1 MRKSDELKKVV
12 DELTAEAKR
21 LQKDGKIAEAL
32 DVADKLNAA
41 RAEYQLAKSIDDA
54 EKLNFLDNL
63 VPAAGAKLNDKKMQN
78 RIFNKILLG
87 RRLSEDE
94 KAYNEATIGQ
104 QEGVAEKGGAMVP
117 AEQIATLREYRRAYV
132 QLKDYADVIT
142 AGSLTGK
149 MPALADTTATLA
161 AFAEL
166 SEVGQQDVTF
176 NQVNYNIKDYGAII
190 PVSNSLLA
198 DADVDLISILGR
210 QLARM
215 SVNGENAAIL
225 AKMPAEKASLSDYK
239 GLTKALNVDLDAAY
253 AGNSKIFTNQDGL
266 EWLAELDD
274 ANKRPLLVPDVT
286 APDSYLFRG
295 HEIVVL
301 PNSTLKTDAKA
312 IPFYVGSMFDY
323 VAYFERAG
331 LELAVSDQ
339 AGFSKNMTLIRAIE
353 RFDAVIDD
361 KAAMKAYTV
370 TTA

>member
-12 DELTAEAKR
+12 DELTAQAKQ
-21 LQKDGKIAEAL
+21 LQKDGKISEAS

-41 RAEYQLAKSIDDA
+41 RQEYMVAKSIDDS
-54 EKLNFLDNL
+54 EKLNFIDNL
-63 VPAAGAKLNDKKMQN
+63 VPATPKINDKKMQN
-78 RIFNKILLG
+78 RIFNKMLLG
-87 RRLSEDE
+87 RRLTEEE
-94 KAYNEATIGQ
+94 KAYNDAAVGQ
-104 QEGVAEKGGAMVP
+104 QEGAAEKGGAAVP
-117 AEQIATLREYRRAYV
+117 QEQIATLREYRKAYV
-132 QLKDYADVIT
+132 QLKDYANIIP
-142 AGSLTGK
+142 AASMTGK
-149 MPALADTTATLA
+149 MPALADTVATLA
-161 AFAEL
+161 AFQEL

-176 NQVNYNIKDYGAII
+176 SQVAYEIKDYGAII

-198 DADVDLISILGR
+198 DADIDLISVLGR

-215 SVNGENAAIL
+215 GVNGENAAIL
-225 AKMPAEKASLSDYK
+225 AKMPTEKAALSDYK

-266 EWLAELDD
+266 EWMSELDD

-323 VAYFERAG
+323 VAFFERAG

-353 RFDAVIDD
+353 RFDAVVDD
-361 KAAMKAYTV
+361 KNAMKAYTV

>member
-1 MRKSDELKKVV
+1 MRKSDELKKIV
-12 DELTAEAKR
+12 DELTAQAKQ
-21 LQKDGKIAEAL
+21 LQKDGKISEAS

-54 EKLNFLDNL
+54 EKLNFIDNL
-63 VPAAGAKLNDKKMQN
+63 VPAAGAKLNDKKMAN
-78 RIFNKILLG
+78 RIFNKMLLG
-87 RRLSEDE
+87 RVLTEDE
-94 KAYNEATIGQ
+94 KAFNEATGQ
-104 QEGVAEKGGAMVP
+104 QEGVAEKGGAAVP
-117 AEQIATLREYRRAYV
+117 QEQIAMLREYRRAYV
-132 QLKDYADVIT
+132 QLKDYANIIP
-142 AGSLTGK
+142 AASMSGK

-161 AFAEL
+161 AFQEL

-176 NQVNYNIKDYGAII
+176 SQVTYEIKDYGAII

-198 DADVDLISILGR
+198 DADIDLISVLGR

-215 SVNGENAAIL
+215 AVNGENAAIL
-225 AKMPAEKASLSDYK
+225 AKMPTEKAALSDYK

-266 EWLAELDD
+266 EWMAELADG
-274 ANKRPLLVPDVT
+274 NKRPLLVPDVT
-286 APDSYLFRG
+286 AQDSYLFRG

-312 IPFYVGSMFDY
+312 IPFFVGSLFDY
-323 VAYFERAG
+323 IAYFERAG

-353 RFDAVIDD
+353 RFDAVVDD
-361 KAAMKAYTV
+361 KNAMKAYTV
-370 TTA
+370 ATA